1 MGGARLEG
9 RVALV
14 TGAGNGVG
22 KECARLIAAHGAR
35 VVVNDRGTDMEGRGK
50 NSADADRTV
59 EEIEGDGGTAVAN
72 YDSVAEFDGAGGA
85 VETALSRF
93 GRIDICVNCAGAAID
108 GTIFD
113 MPVEEYERTIAL
125 QMSQKFY
132 IGRHAVPRMVEQG
145 WGRVVNTTSNGAMG
159 FLGKPAFAA
168 AMGGVISMTKAMAV
182 ETQGS
187 GVTVNCIGPGAAT
200 RLHRKSESTFKR
212 LYEQGVIGEDG
223 WNAYVT
229 TPPPEYVAPIVA
241 WLVSDAAAGVTG
253 QVFTAKGGYVSIWN
267 EYREQR
273 VLYRGDHREIDPWS
287 LDELDRLV
295 PDVLLD

>member
-9 RVALV
+9 RAALV

-22 KECARLIAAHGAR
+22 RECAKLIAAHGAG

-59 EEIEGDGGTAVAN
+59 EEIERDGGTAVAN

-200 RLHRKSESTFKR
+200 RLHRKSEATFKR
-212 LYEQGVIGEDG
+212 LYEQGIIGEDG

-267 EYREQR
+267 EYREER